1 MKLQEV
7 RSKAG
12 LSQSALAKLSGV
24 KLRSIQEYEYGRKIV
39 DSAKLSTIIAL
50 AEAMQVPFYELL
62 EDSELAQLV
71 KANIKRGY

>member
-1 MKLQEV
+1 MKLKEV

-12 LSQSALAKLSGV
+12 LSQSALANLSGV
-24 KLRSIQEYEYGRKIV
+24 KVRTIQEYEYGRQIV
-39 DSAKLSTIIAL
+39 DTAKLSIIVAL

-71 KANIKRGY
+71 KENTKRGY

>member
-1 MKLQEV
+1 MKLKEV

-12 LSQSALAKLSGV
+12 LSQSALANLSGV
-24 KLRSIQEYEYGRKIV
+24 KVRTIQEYEYGRQIV
-39 DSAKLSTIIAL
+39 DTAKLGIIVAL

-71 KANIKRGY
+71 KANIKRGF